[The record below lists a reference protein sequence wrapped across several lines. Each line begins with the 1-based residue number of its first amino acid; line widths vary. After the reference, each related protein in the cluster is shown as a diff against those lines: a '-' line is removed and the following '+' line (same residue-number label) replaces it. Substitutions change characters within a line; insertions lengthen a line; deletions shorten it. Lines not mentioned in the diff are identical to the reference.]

1 MTAATIVLAP
11 YGDPDPA
18 VRRWHTE
25 RAALIV
31 AMLHREGTPAACIH
45 RAIDA
50 GDYGD
55 DADPEA
61 RARGLAASR
70 AITAC
75 FPRAFVLLR
84 DDGTMSSGTAADV
97 HEWMRTHGGLRAAG
111 TDDCLCGRWPD
122 LGARMVAVGLGDA
135 WVRLAVRPEVTP

>member
-18 VRRWHTE
+18 VRRWNTE
-25 RAALIV
+25 RVALIV

-61 RARGLAASR
+61 RARGLAASQTI
-70 AITAC
+70 AAC
-75 FPRAFVLLR
+75 FPRAFVLR
-84 DDGTMSSGTAADV
+84 QDDGTMSSGTAADV
-97 HEWMRTHGGLRAAG
+97 DAWKLAWFMAWRV
-111 TDDCLCGRWPD
+111 TDALASFTWAD
-122 LGARMVAVGLGDA
+122 LGARMAAAGLGDA
-135 WVRLAVRPEVTP
+135 WSRLVVRPGGDA

>member
-61 RARGLAASR
+61 RARGLATSA
-70 AITAC
+70 AIAAC

-84 DDGTMSSGTAADV
+84 HDMAFPSNGTIADHAAWMAGRGRDCSTAS
-97 HEWMRTHGGLRAAG
+97 WS
-111 TDDCLCGRWPD
+111 D
-122 LGARMVAVGLGDA
+122 LAARMTTVGLGDA
-135 WVRLAVRPEVTP
+135 WAALVVRPGGDA